1 MSDFS
6 GPVEA
11 IVALYEAGKDI
22 SSIYKVLWKELKTY
36 WSESKIKDH
45 LKIYKYLKATGQY
58 HAPADVELFEGDIDA
73 LLAEMS
79 SQKNGR
85 TKSSTHAEEYEP
97 EDDSDEEMEASEEVE
112 DVVEQPRPVR
122 RLPRVLMTETS
133 LQKKFFKWLTKQVKP
148 NVLNSYKT
156 GLRKVLN
163 EAQMEFDDFAP
174 LAETV
179 LPDYYAGGAKANVGD
194 LSSGAA
200 RASVRKLAEFMKTQ
214 EPKKEVPKKAVAEKP
229 ARKVKKEEPK
239 AAVPVKKTSSSKSK
253 KAKVQEVTEVEEPPK
268 KISQEKN
275 PAREKV
281 LPKLDKKA
289 EQEIFADPS
298 KSFNAMK
305 KAVSVIAKG
314 IGKALFISGNGGIG
328 KTYAVS
334 SVLEAYGHKRPVD
347 YNILKTKCTPINVY
361 KFLYKNQNKI
371 CVFDDCDSVLQN
383 VEGRSVLKSAL
394 DSDDVRE
401 VFWGSDSKDVVDT
414 TDCMDNDEIAECL
427 ERWSKKHDG
436 RMGMPNHFFFNGS
449 VIIISNMKK
458 SEIKK
463 LDEALVTR
471 ATSIEVL
478 LTNSEI
484 LDRLKGLL
492 NNFKITDAAGRDISD
507 KAKKKKVFDWISS
520 KEFLNDPRMEGK
532 SLNFR
537 LFINTYKALY
547 AGDDESD
554 DWKQAAF
561 QG

>member
-36 WSESKIKDH
+36 WSESIIKDH

-194 LSSGAA
+194 QSSGAA

-414 TDCMDNDEIAECL
+414 TDCMDNDEVAECL